1 MYYIDNKHYER
12 LDLKL
17 KEIAD
22 IRTGLVLSRKK
33 ATLSADVKI
42 DYKLITLKSFSNTT
56 SLTLDD
62 IDNFVSTEEIADTYL
77 SHVGDVV
84 VRLREPIAAVYIDES
99 AKNMVI
105 PSLMAIVRVESR
117 MMYGEFL
124 AYYINSTTSQ
134 KMLEKEIK
142 GTTIAAIKTK
152 DLEDLEVV
160 LPSLEEQ
167 KKVVAFMNLS
177 QNEMELL
184 DKLKKEK
191 QQFSHAVLDT
201 IIQSNKDKQ

>member
-1 MYYIDNKHYER
+1 M
-12 LDLKL
+12 KL
-17 KEIAD
+17 KEIAN

-33 ATLSADVKI
+33 ASLSADVKI
-42 DYKLITLKSFSNTT
+42 QYKQITLKSFSNTT
-56 SLTLDD
+56 SLTLDY

-77 SHVGDVV
+77 SRVGDVV
-84 VRLREPIAAVYIDES
+84 VRLREPITAVYIDES
-99 AKNMVI
+99 VKNLVI
-105 PSLMAIVRVESR
+105 PSLVAIVRVESS
-117 MMYGEFL
+117 MINSEFL

-134 KMLEKEIK
+134 QMLEKEIK

-152 DLEDLEVV
+152 DLEELEVV

-167 KKVVAFMNLS
+167 KKVVAFMKLS

>member
-1 MYYIDNKHYER
+1 VYYIDNKHYER

>member
-1 MYYIDNKHYER
+1 M
-12 LDLKL
+12 KL

-42 DYKLITLKSFSNTT
+42 DYKQITLKSFSNTT
-56 SLTLDD
+56 SLTLDY
-62 IDNFVSTEEIADTYL
+62 IDNFASTKEIADTYL
-77 SHVGDVV
+77 SCVGDVV
-84 VRLREPIAAVYIDES
+84 VRLREPITAVYIDES

-105 PSLMAIVRVESR
+105 PSLMAIVRVESS

-134 KMLEKEIK
+134 QMLEKEIK

-152 DLEDLEVV
+152 DLEELEVL
-160 LPSLEEQ
+160 LPSLEDQ
-167 KKVVAFMNLS
+167 KKVVAFMKLS

>member
-1 MYYIDNKHYER
+1 M
-12 LDLKL
+12 KL

-42 DYKLITLKSFSNTT
+42 DYKQITLKSFSNTT
-56 SLTLDD
+56 SLTLDY
-62 IDNFVSTEEIADTYL
+62 IDNFASTKEIADTYL
-77 SHVGDVV
+77 SCVGDVV
-84 VRLREPIAAVYIDES
+84 VRLREPITAVYIDES

-105 PSLMAIVRVESR
+105 PSLMAIVRVESS

-134 KMLEKEIK
+134 QMLEKEIK

-152 DLEDLEVV
+152 DLEELEVV
-160 LPSLEEQ
+160 LPSLEDQ
-167 KKVVAFMNLS
+167 KKVVAFMKLS

>member
-1 MYYIDNKHYER
+1 M
-12 LDLKL
+12 KL

-33 ATLSADVKI
+33 ASLSDDVKI
-42 DYKLITLKSFSNTT
+42 HYKQITLKSFSNTT
-56 SLTLDD
+56 SLTLDY

-77 SHVGDVV
+77 SRVGDVV
-84 VRLREPIAAVYIDES
+84 VRLREPITAVYIDES

-105 PSLMAIVRVESR
+105 PSLMAIVRVESS

-134 KMLEKEIK
+134 QMLKKEIK
-142 GTTIAAIKTK
+142 GTTIAAIKTQ
-152 DLEDLEVV
+152 DLEELEVV
-160 LPSLEEQ
+160 LPSLEDQ

-177 QNEMELL
+177 QNEIELL
-184 DKLKKEK
+184 EKLKKEK

>member
-1 MYYIDNKHYER
+1 M
-12 LDLKL
+12 KL

-33 ATLSADVKI
+33 ASLSDDVKI
-42 DYKLITLKSFSNTT
+42 HYKQITLKSFSNTT
-56 SLTLDD
+56 SLTLDY
-62 IDNFVSTEEIADTYL
+62 IDDFVSTEEIADTYL

-84 VRLREPIAAVYIDES
+84 VRLREPITAVYIDES
-99 AKNMVI
+99 AKKMVI
-105 PSLMAIVRVESR
+105 PSLMVIVRVESS

-124 AYYINSTTSQ
+124 AYYINSTISQ
-134 KMLEKEIK
+134 QMLEKEIK

-152 DLEDLEVV
+152 DLEDLELV
-160 LPSLEEQ
+160 LPSLEDQ

-191 QQFSHAVLDT
+191 QQFSYAVLDT
-201 IIQSNKDKQ
+201 IIQSNKDKN

>member
-1 MYYIDNKHYER
+1 
-12 LDLKL
+12 LKL
-17 KEIAD
+17 KEIAN

-33 ATLSADVKI
+33 ASLSADVKI
-42 DYKLITLKSFSNTT
+42 QYKQITLKSFSNTT
-56 SLTLDD
+56 SLTLDY

-77 SHVGDVV
+77 SRVGDVV
-84 VRLREPIAAVYIDES
+84 VRLREPITAVYIDES
-99 AKNMVI
+99 TKNMVI
-105 PSLMAIVRVESR
+105 PSLVAIVRVESR

-124 AYYINSTTSQ
+124 AYYINSTASQ

-152 DLEDLEVV
+152 DLEELEVV

-167 KKVVAFMNLS
+167 KKVVAFMKLS

>member
-1 MYYIDNKHYER
+1 M
-12 LDLKL
+12 KL
-17 KEIAD
+17 KEIAN

-33 ATLSADVKI
+33 ASLSADVKI
-42 DYKLITLKSFSNTT
+42 QYKQITLKSFSNTT
-56 SLTLDD
+56 SLTLDY

-77 SHVGDVV
+77 SRVGDVV
-84 VRLREPIAAVYIDES
+84 VRLREPITAVYIDES
-99 AKNMVI
+99 TKNMVI
-105 PSLMAIVRVESR
+105 PSLVAIVRVESR

-124 AYYINSTTSQ
+124 AYYINSTASQ

-152 DLEDLEVV
+152 DLEELEVV

-167 KKVVAFMNLS
+167 KKVVAFMKLS

>member
-1 MYYIDNKHYER
+1 M
-12 LDLKL
+12 KL

-33 ATLSADVKI
+33 APLSADVKI
-42 DYKLITLKSFSNTT
+42 YYKQITLKSFSNTT
-56 SLTLDD
+56 SLTPDYIDD
-62 IDNFVSTEEIADTYL
+62 FISTEEIADTYL
-77 SHVGDVV
+77 SRVGDVV
-84 VRLREPIAAVYIDES
+84 VRLREPITAIYIDES

-105 PSLMAIVRVESR
+105 PSLMAIVRGES
-117 MMYGEFL
+117 MMMHGEFL

-152 DLEDLEVV
+152 DLGELEIV
-160 LPSLEEQ
+160 LPSLEDQ
-167 KKVVAFMNLS
+167 KKVVAFMKLS
-177 QNEMELL
+177 QNEMKLL

-191 QQFSHAVLDT
+191 QQFSHAVLDN
-201 IIQSNKDKQ
+201 IIQSNKDKL

>member
-1 MYYIDNKHYER
+1 
-12 LDLKL
+12 LKL
-17 KEIAD
+17 KEIAN

-33 ATLSADVKI
+33 ASLSADVKI
-42 DYKLITLKSFSNTT
+42 QYKQITLKSFSNTT
-56 SLTLDD
+56 SLTLDY

-77 SHVGDVV
+77 SRVGDVV
-84 VRLREPIAAVYIDES
+84 VRLREPITAVYIDES

-105 PSLMAIVRVESR
+105 PSLVAIVRVESR

-124 AYYINSTTSQ
+124 AYYINSTASQ

-152 DLEDLEVV
+152 DLEELEVV

-167 KKVVAFMNLS
+167 KKVVAFMKLS

-191 QQFSHAVLDT
+191 QQFSRAVLDT

>member
-1 MYYIDNKHYER
+1 
-12 LDLKL
+12 LKL

-42 DYKLITLKSFSNTT
+42 DYKQITLKSFSNTT
-56 SLTLDD
+56 SLTLDY
-62 IDNFVSTEEIADTYL
+62 IDNFASTKEIADTYL
-77 SHVGDVV
+77 SCVGDVV
-84 VRLREPIAAVYIDES
+84 VRLREPITAVYIDES

-105 PSLMAIVRVESR
+105 PSLMAIVRVESS

-134 KMLEKEIK
+134 QMLEKEIK

-152 DLEDLEVV
+152 DLEELEVL
-160 LPSLEEQ
+160 LPSLEDQ
-167 KKVVAFMNLS
+167 KKVVAFMKLS